1 MPQINDPNAQE
12 ALAVLRTYVEQ
23 CGGEGSAIDG
33 WTTELYSRSIGNS
46 AGTTDR
52 YFFDASGKKFRSR
65 AEIARALGL
74 SGAPAIRVKGDGTQ
88 HGSPMTGEA
97 PATFKYEWGDQT
109 ERTSKKAPLRSRA
122 TRNSMVDIMGAGCPH
137 GRRQPRWRDVLE
149 NQRVACEKGTPTQS
163 SEAAMQLRYDL
174 KSGGRVSKCTS
185 QSRVVRNAL
194 DCCMGGAPDPLYVHH
209 GSSLKFDKVR
219 DRKGL
224 KPKWPVMGGLP
235 RRSSATA
242 RRMWIGAHLSRPI
255 KVQVHHRTRG
265 RYISIFVRCRRPVR
279 CGFS

>member
-74 SGAPAIRVKGDGTQ
+74 SGAPAIRVKGDGTTST
-88 HGSPMTGEA
+88 GVLRPGEA

-109 ERTSKKAPLRSRA
+109 ERISLEVKMRIGHFMYPANMKSTVFDVWKRKFVIRERE
-122 TRNSMVDIMGAGCPH
+122 VDKQIGT
-137 GRRQPRWRDVLE
+137 DLLE
-149 NQRVACEKGTPTQS
+149 
-163 SEAAMQLRYDL
+163 
-174 KSGGRVSKCTS
+174 
-185 QSRVVRNAL
+185 
-194 DCCMGGAPDPLYVHH
+194 
-209 GSSLKFDKVR
+209 
-219 DRKGL
+219 
-224 KPKWPVMGGLP
+224 
-235 RRSSATA
+235 
-242 RRMWIGAHLSRPI
+242 
-255 KVQVHHRTRG
+255 
-265 RYISIFVRCRRPVR
+265 
-279 CGFS
+279 